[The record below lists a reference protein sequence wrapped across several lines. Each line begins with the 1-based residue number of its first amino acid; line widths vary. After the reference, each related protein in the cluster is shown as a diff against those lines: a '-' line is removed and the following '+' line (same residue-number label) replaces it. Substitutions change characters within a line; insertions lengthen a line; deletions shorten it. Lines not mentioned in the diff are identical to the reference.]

1 MKWRQYD
8 MAKRGLGRGLD
19 ALFPSLEN
27 EIALDEREGKEFI
40 HEIKISDI
48 DPSMDQPRKSFKE
61 ESIMELAQS
70 IKQYGVVQPIIVKPN
85 GKRYSLIAGE
95 RRWRAARMAG
105 LTKIPAVVKELDG
118 KEAIEIALIENLQ
131 REDLNPIEE
140 AMGIRTLIEEYGLT
154 QEMVAERIGKSRP
167 AITNALRL
175 LSLPQKIQEYLIE
188 GRLTSGHG
196 RALLGIQNE
205 EVQMEVAELIIK
217 NDLSVRETERAIQRL
232 NDKDKEKKGKNQ
244 KPGYIIDIEEKL
256 EESLGTRVVISP
268 GKKKGKIEIEYYS
281 NEDLERI
288 IEKISK

>member
-1 MKWRQYD
+1 

>member
-1 MKWRQYD
+1 
-8 MAKRGLGRGLD
+8 
-19 ALFPSLEN
+19 
-27 EIALDEREGKEFI
+27 
-40 HEIKISDI
+40 
-48 DPSMDQPRKSFKE
+48 
-61 ESIMELAQS
+61 
-70 IKQYGVVQPIIVKPN
+70 
-85 GKRYSLIAGE
+85 
-95 RRWRAARMAG
+95 MAG